1 MKKQIEKGASV
12 NNSNTGASVDV
23 LPVVEIED
31 VTTTKGKVSQKCN
44 IQEQNKTEE
53 EAEKVDKNQLFST
66 ELSIFFCPVSFDG
79 TQLENSLTPL
89 VESGILSEDAKQ
101 AAINKAQREFLEAHA
116 EEIEKAQK
124 LDFSQ
129 VVAKLQTNETLYKK
143 VLQACKV
150 SELKES
156 EYIEDGKVKI
166 YRAAQCQDKDG
177 KDKYKDVTLSHE
189 ENGQKFSVSLFVEYR
204 EVTTNNILLAIRY
217 NQSKQDAKKRLYN
230 KIQDYRRILTAV
242 YDAGVK
248 AASNGFSLESAIAEV
263 EKAFHNVANKV
274 A

>member
-1 MKKQIEKGASV
+1 MKKQLK
-12 NNSNTGASVDV
+12 SVDGV
-23 LPVVEIED
+23 KSSNASTVTNTLPCVEIPD
-31 VTTTKGKVSQKCN
+31 ATQTKGKVSQKCN
-44 IQEQNKTEE
+44 ILEQSKTEE
-53 EAEKVDKNQLFST
+53 DSEKIDKNQLFST
-66 ELSIFFCPVSFDG
+66 DLSIFFCPVVFDG
-79 TQLENSLTPL
+79 STLENSLTPL

-129 VVAKLQTNETLYKK
+129 VVSKLQTNETLYKK

-150 SELKES
+150 PELKES
-156 EYIEDGKVKI
+156 EYIEEGKVKI

-204 EVTTNNILLAIRY
+204 EITTNNILLAIRY
-217 NQSKQDAKKRLYN
+217 NQSKQDAAKRLFN
-230 KIQDYRRILTAV
+230 KIRDYRKILSFVFEA
-242 YDAGVK
+242 AKK
-248 AASNGFSLESAIAEV
+248 AKENGFSLEDVTEQV
-263 EKAFHNVANKV
+263 TKAFNEN
-274 A
+274 

>member
-1 MKKQIEKGASV
+1 MKKQNEKAASV
-12 NNSNTGASVDV
+12 NNSNVCTNE

-31 VTTTKGKVSQKCN
+31 VTTTKGKVSEKCS
-44 IQEQNKTEE
+44 ILVQSQTEE
-53 EAEKVDKNQLFST
+53 DSEKVDKNQLFST
-66 ELSIFFCPVSFDG
+66 ELSIYFCPVVFDG
-79 TQLENSLTPL
+79 SMLESSLQPL
-89 VESGILSEDAKQ
+89 VDSGILSEDAKQ

-116 EEIEKAQK
+116 EELEKAQN

-129 VVAKLQTNETLYKK
+129 VLAKLKENETLYKK

-177 KDKYKDVTLSHE
+177 NDKYKDVTLKHE
-189 ENGQKFSVSLFVEYR
+189 ENGQTFSVSLFVEYR
-204 EVTTNNILLAIRY
+204 EITTNNILLAIRY
-217 NQSKQDAKKRLYN
+217 NQSKQDAKKRLFN
-230 KIQDYRRILTAV
+230 KVTDYRRILTAV
-242 YDAGVK
+242 YDAGLK
-248 AASNGFSLESAIAEV
+248 AASNGFTLDSAIEEV
-263 EKAFHNVANKV
+263 KKAFHNVANNV